1 MKRRMNG
8 KLRLKVFNKTVEA
21 YVDREITSLKRH
33 EGDSD
38 MPIKPLLR
46 LRKVLRGIVASFDN
60 QRIPASFDVEL
71 TLRIPKGVDEDLWVG
86 DIRESFW
93 SVVSGVEYALF
104 DNNWLMGLSRNI
116 IHSHYRFDVENKRVN
131 VAWRVM
137 LKEICRPCPWI
148 SVWVDDA
155 MSDMG
160 GHAKHIRLWKTDADD
175 LPLL

>member
-8 KLRLKVFNKTVEA
+8 ELQLKVFNKTFEA
-21 YVDREITSLKRH
+21 YVDREIASLKRP
-33 EGDSD
+33 GCDSD
-38 MPIKPLLR
+38 RAIKPLQR
-46 LRKVLRGIVASFDN
+46 LKKIVRGIVASFDN

-71 TLRIPKGVDEDLWVG
+71 SLRIPKGVDEDLWVD

-93 SVVSGVEYALF
+93 TVVSDVEYALF
-104 DNNWLMGLSRNI
+104 DSNWLMGLSRNI
-116 IHSHYRFDVENKRVN
+116 IHSHYRLVAENQQIKVT
-131 VAWRVM
+131 WRVV
-137 LKEICRPCPWI
+137 LKEIRRPCPWI

-160 GHAKHIRLWKTDADD
+160 GRENQIRLWVTDADD